1 MNSDTRQH
9 VTGQIFNDYVRIN
22 NREELNEVLQEIAR
36 STEGDKARI
45 TRVRVPGRSIDIAH
59 IIGVSS
65 DPVYTNLAL
74 NIGFHAGDDPTG
86 RAIGI
91 MRLTPWESVVIAAD
105 MAVKNGQVD
114 IGFMDRFCGSLIIT
128 GDLPHVQSAM
138 EGIVRFFSWDLHY
151 DVCPITQR

>member
-1 MNSDTRQH
+1 MDTREKPH
-9 VTGQIFNDYVRIN
+9 VPGQIFNDYVRIN
-22 NREELNEVLQEIAR
+22 NKAELDQVLQDIAR
-36 STEGDKARI
+36 QTDGDKARI

-91 MRLTPWESVVIAAD
+91 MRLTPWESVIIAAD
-105 MAVKNGQVD
+105 MATKYGQID

-128 GDLPHVQSAM
+128 GEISQVQSAIK
-138 EGIVRFFSWDLHY
+138 GIVQFFSYDLHY

>member
-74 NIGFHAGDDPTG
+74 NVGFHAGDDPTG

>member
-1 MNSDTRQH
+1 M
-9 VTGQIFNDYVRIN
+9 
-22 NREELNEVLQEIAR
+22 LQEIAR
-36 STEGDKARI
+36 TTGGDKARI
-45 TRVRVPGRSIDIAH
+45 TRVRVPGKSIDIAH

-105 MAVKNGQVD
+105 MAVKNGNVD

-128 GDLPHVQSAM
+128 GELPHVQSAM
-138 EGIVRFFSWDLHY
+138 QGIVRFFSWDLHY

>member
-1 MNSDTRQH
+1 MNSETRQH
-9 VTGQIFNDYVRIN
+9 VKGQIFNDYVRIN